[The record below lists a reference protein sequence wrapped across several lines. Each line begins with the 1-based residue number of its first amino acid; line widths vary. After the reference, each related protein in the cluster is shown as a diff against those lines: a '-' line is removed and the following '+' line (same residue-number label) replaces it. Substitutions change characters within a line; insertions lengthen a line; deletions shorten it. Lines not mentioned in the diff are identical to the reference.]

1 MTCNRAARIGRAT
14 PARRRARLRSAAA
27 VVLSW
32 WLLCCAGAP
41 PGLAQA
47 TPGLAQTI
55 TALGDFD
62 YAVRMEASRRIR
74 RLDPAFVAPL
84 LVEAAHEHP
93 DSYVQFRA
101 AVLLSG
107 LGGPHAREFFRQAL
121 DAHNDR
127 VRAAAYE
134 VAEHDPDAALA
145 PVLLAALEAETSEFV
160 RPALVRALAAH
171 DDDPAVR
178 EQLVRDI
185 DRGEGHFRAAV
196 IEALGDHGA
205 VYAVEPL
212 IRIASGEGPLR
223 DDALLALG
231 RIGDGRARPVMA
243 AAQTQAAD
251 TLQPIVSASACLL
264 GIDCRNQV
272 RYVVQAM
279 EYGAARGGGDQILL
293 RAAATAAGALA
304 AAGRGEAL
312 DALIAAGVGADDPV
326 RAPLALAL
334 GSVALRD
341 PVRMLETLA
350 AREDPEAV
358 LLLLRDAFDMLDEDL
373 AEERFYVSM
382 RSALRDERR
391 IPGARALAEAVIR
404 VLEF

>member
-1 MTCNRAARIGRAT
+1 MS
-14 PARRRARLRSAAA
+14 ARRGARLRSAVAI
-27 VVLSW
+27 VVSW
-32 WLLCCAGAP
+32 WLLCCAGAAS
-41 PGLAQA
+41 GLAQA
-47 TPGLAQTI
+47 PSGVAQTI
-55 TALGDFD
+55 AELGDFD
-62 YAVRMEASRRIR
+62 FAVRMEASRRIR
-74 RLDPAFVAPL
+74 RLDPDFVAPL
-84 LVEAAHEHP
+84 LVAAAHEHG

-107 LGGPHAREFFRQAL
+107 LGGPHAREFFRRAL
-121 DAHNDR
+121 DAPNDR

-134 VAEHDPDAALA
+134 VAEHDPDAALT
-145 PVLLAALEAETSEFV
+145 PTLLAALDAETSEFV
-160 RPALVRALAAH
+160 RPALLRALAAH
-171 DDDPAVR
+171 DDDSAVR
-178 EQLVRDI
+178 ERLVRDI

-196 IEALGDHGA
+196 IEALGEHGA
-205 VYAVEPL
+205 AYAVEPL

-231 RIGDGRARPVMA
+231 RIGDGRALPVIA
-243 AAQTQAAD
+243 AAQTQAAE

-264 GIDCRNQV
+264 GVDCRNQV
-272 RYVVQAM
+272 QYVVQAL
-279 EYGAARGGGDQILL
+279 EYGAASGGGDQVLL

-304 AAGRGEAL
+304 AAGRNEVL
-312 DALIAAGVGADDPV
+312 DALIAAGVGAVDPV

-350 AREDPEAV
+350 ARDDPEGV

-373 AEERFYVSM
+373 AEERFYVSIQ
-382 RSALRDERR
+382 RAFWDERR
-391 IPGARALAEAVIR
+391 IPGVRSAAEAVIR